1 MYSYS
6 LQRLIVVFI
15 KHFGTELVVAEEMMA
30 IADWQCKASDIMGN
44 ESGRVENGGS
54 DGVLQGHG
62 GRKGIRPNLHLILL
76 LRIHFSGVFNN
87 IAHWISQIH
96 FQKKDQN
103 VQIATLTPFKWLNQH
118 KDLITDSSA

>member
-15 KHFGTELVVAEEMMA
+15 KHFGTKLVVAEEMMA
-30 IADWQCKASDIMGN
+30 IADWQCKASDIMGS

-62 GRKGIRPNLHLILL
+62 GIKGINLIY
-76 LRIHFSGVFNN
+76 I
-87 IAHWISQIH
+87 
-96 FQKKDQN
+96 
-103 VQIATLTPFKWLNQH
+103 
-118 KDLITDSSA
+118 